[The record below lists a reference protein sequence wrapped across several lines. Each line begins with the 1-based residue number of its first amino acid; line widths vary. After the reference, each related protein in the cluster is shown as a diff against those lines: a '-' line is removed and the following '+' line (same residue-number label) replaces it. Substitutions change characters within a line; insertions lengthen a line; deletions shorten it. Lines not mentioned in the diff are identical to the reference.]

1 MLDGP
6 EERVDICGALSGVER
21 SASVVRQIDWH
32 LWTWSFFGMNIFALR
47 GSMNRKNQ
55 LRSKLRGMNPV
66 AIQGARK
73 ERIRGFVT
81 DE

>member
-1 MLDGP
+1 
-6 EERVDICGALSGVER
+6 
-21 SASVVRQIDWH
+21 
-32 LWTWSFFGMNIFALR
+32 MNIFALR